1 MDLLAGIGKAG
12 GLDDLLNG
20 SKAGIESNLCTLR
33 VTGYSQVKASCG
45 LVPTTR
51 LCLRISR
58 QLTSGRQP
66 LRYGIMEGLP
76 VTRDRWGA
84 QS

>member
-33 VTGYSQVKASCG
+33 VTGYCQVKASCG
-45 LVPTTR
+45 LVPANAH
-51 LCLRISR
+51 LVS
-58 QLTSGRQP
+58 
-66 LRYGIMEGLP
+66 
-76 VTRDRWGA
+76 A
-84 QS
+84 

>member
-20 SKAGIESNLCTLR
+20 SKAGIESNLCALR

-45 LVPTTR
+45 LVPTNVLVATDIPDCQ
-51 LCLRISR
+51 LHGNYSHVLRSLI
-58 QLTSGRQP
+58 
-66 LRYGIMEGLP
+66 
-76 VTRDRWGA
+76 
-84 QS
+84 